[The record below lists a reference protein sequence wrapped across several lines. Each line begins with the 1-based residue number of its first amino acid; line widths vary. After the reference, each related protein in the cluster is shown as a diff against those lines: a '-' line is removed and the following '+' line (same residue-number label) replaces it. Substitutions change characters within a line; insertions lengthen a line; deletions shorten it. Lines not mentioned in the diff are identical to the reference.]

1 MLRPV
6 LGLAA
11 AAAIGILLWKLLG
24 VILLPF
30 LGLAIG
36 VVVMIIKFV
45 IIFTLVMFVIWLVR
59 RNSRST
65 V

>member
-11 AAAIGILLWKLLG
+11 AGAISILLWKLLG

-36 VVVMIIKFV
+36 VVFTIIKFV
-45 IIFTLVMFVIWLVR
+45 IIFSLVLFVVWLLR
-59 RNSRST
+59 RNNRRT
-65 V
+65 A